1 MRCYME
7 SRSFHLHDGKKGAA
21 LAVRVTPR
29 ASKNEIVDILSDGT
43 VKVHLTAPPL
53 EGKANE
59 ALLKFLAKVLE
70 IPVKQL
76 EIVAGANGRDKLI
89 SVIDMD
95 ARTVHKKI
103 VDHME

>member
-1 MRCYME
+1 ME

>member
-1 MRCYME
+1 MG
-7 SRSFHLHDGKKGAA
+7 SRPFRLHDGKTGAA

-43 VKVHLTAPPL
+43 VKVHLTAPPV

-59 ALLKFLAKVLE
+59 ALLKFLSKVLDV
-70 IPVKQL
+70 PLTRLDV
-76 EIVAGANGRDKLI
+76 VAGATGRDKLI

-95 ARTVHKKI
+95 ASTLHKKI
-103 VDHME
+103 VSLLG